1 MLHRI
6 ALVPRRDTLFA
17 WTILLPIVLLIGLVV
32 YVPALNSLVFS
43 FEFYKL
49 RLPDEG
55 GFVGLS
61 NYIDIVTSAEF
72 LEVLGRS
79 LFIIVLVL
87 PFELCVGLAGA
98 LLLNERFPGRAIVRA
113 VVLLPWVLPPVV
125 NGFLWGWL
133 LNGDY
138 GALNGLMYQFKLI
151 QSYQYWLQD
160 PNAQLAWVAVVQTWT
175 RYALPLIILLA
186 GLQLISDDLYQ
197 AAQVDGANAW
207 QRLLHITLP
216 NLRPSIAL
224 ALTLEFVSTFQI
236 FDVVW
241 TLTSGGTAG
250 SSINPFTKTLMVFN
264 YEIVFRRLD
273 LGSGSAL
280 SYLMLIISAAAGLIL
295 VRRLYR
301 TGVAS

>member
-1 MLHRI
+1 MAVAR
-6 ALVPRRDTLFA
+6 RRDTLFA
-17 WTILLPIVLLIGLVV
+17 WTILLPIVLLIALIV
-32 YVPALNSLVFS
+32 YVPALNSFVFS

-61 NYIDIVTSAEF
+61 NYLDLVTSSEF

-79 LFIIVLVL
+79 LFIILLVL
-87 PFELCVGLAGA
+87 PLELGVGLAGA
-98 LLLNERFPGRAIVRA
+98 LLLNERFPGRGFVRA

-138 GALNGLMYQFKLI
+138 GALNGLLYQVHLI

-186 GLQLISDDLYQ
+186 GLQLISDDLYE
-197 AAQVDGANAW
+197 AAQVDGANPW
-207 QRLLHITLP
+207 QRFVHITLP
-216 NLRPSIAL
+216 NLRPSLAL
-224 ALTLEFVSTFQI
+224 AVTLEFISTFQI

-280 SYLMLIISAAAGLIL
+280 AYLMLLISTIAGIVV

-301 TGVAS
+301 AGVAA

>member
-1 MLHRI
+1 VL
-6 ALVPRRDTLFA
+6 A
-17 WTILLPIVLLIGLVV
+17 PIVLLIGLIV
-32 YVPALNSLVFS
+32 YLPALNSFIFS
-43 FEFYKL
+43 CEFYKL
-49 RLPDEG
+49 RMPDEG
-55 GFVGLS
+55 GFLGLT
-61 NYIDIVTSAEF
+61 NYIDILTSSEF
-72 LEVLGRS
+72 MEVLGRS
-79 LFIIVLVL
+79 LFIILLVM
-87 PFELCVGLAGA
+87 PFELVVGLSGA
-98 LLLNERFPGRAIVRA
+98 LLLNERFPGRALVRA

-138 GALNGLMYQFKLI
+138 GALNGLLYQFNLI
-151 QSYQYWLQD
+151 QSYQYWLHD
-160 PNAQLAWVAVVQTWT
+160 PNAQLVWVAIVQTWT

-186 GLQLISDDLYQ
+186 GLQLISDDMYQ

-207 QRLLHITLP
+207 QRFVHITLP

-224 ALTLEFVSTFQI
+224 ALTLEFIVTFQI

-273 LGSGSAL
+273 LGAGSAL
-280 SYLMLIISAAAGLIL
+280 SYLMLIISMVAGLFI

-301 TGVAS
+301 SGVAS

>member
-1 MLHRI
+1 MLRRI
-6 ALVPRRDTLFA
+6 AAPRRDVVFA
-17 WTILLPIVLLIGLVV
+17 WTILLPIVCLIGLIV
-32 YVPALNSLVFS
+32 YLPAINSFFFS
-43 FEFYKL
+43 FEFYQL
-49 RLPDEG
+49 RLPDEF

-61 NYIDIVTSAEF
+61 NYIDLLTSSAF
-72 LEVLGRS
+72 LEVMGRS

-87 PFELCVGLAGA
+87 PLELGVGLAGA
-98 LLLNERFPGRAIVRA
+98 LLLNERFPGRAFVRA
-113 VVLLPWVLPPVV
+113 AVLLPWVLPPVV

-138 GALNGLMYQFKLI
+138 GALNGLLYQVHLI

-160 PNAQLAWVAVVQTWT
+160 PSAQLVWVAIVQTWT

-186 GLQLISDDLYQ
+186 GLQLIADDLYE
-197 AAQVDGANAW
+197 AAQVDGANPW
-207 QRLLHITLP
+207 QRFLHITLP
-216 NLRPSIAL
+216 NLRPSLAL
-224 ALTLEFVSTFQI
+224 ALTLEFISTFQI

-241 TLTSGGTAG
+241 TLTSGGSAG

-280 SYLMLIISAAAGLIL
+280 AYVMLLISTVAGIIV

-301 TGVAS
+301 SGVAA